1 MELEKVAPGM
11 TELEHMKSQ
20 TEWTTQWQKPFGAH
34 GTIAKNGLRNNRN
47 LKLPKGGPVYEKVKH
62 LLSNHLYSSVYLYS
76 QGSRIPIST
85 T

>member
-62 LLSNHLYSSVYLYS
+62 LLSAR
-76 QGSRIPIST
+76 SRKGGRCICSGDAQR
-85 T
+85 

>member
-62 LLSNHLYSSVYLYS
+62 LLSAVYVAEK
-76 QGSRIPIST
+76 GDVT
-85 T
+85 A